1 MENTKQE
8 GMDMTK
14 LYMIKKGNSK
24 FYACKYNCGMYT
36 IDKIT
41 KSVGYTVKCFESLE
55 SLEKWAGEN
64 GYKKVA

>member
-1 MENTKQE
+1 MI
-8 GMDMTK
+8 K

-24 FYACKYNCGMYT
+24 FYACEYECGLYT

-41 KSVGYTVKCFESLE
+41 KSVGYTLKAFNSLE
-55 SLEKWAGEN
+55 DLETWASEN